1 MSSSFG
7 SSLVPAFVP
16 SVWTVSSAK
25 RPRAR
30 WIACSKE
37 DTQRANP
44 TNCSISPLTP
54 LSQITFRNRTIYIK
68 RDDLLSHSSV
78 QGSKL
83 RKFWSL
89 LSPASLLPH
98 DLLVSYGGAQSNAMV
113 SLAALAHFHSKPL
126 VYITRPLPPGL
137 CEGPGNFSR
146 ALSLGMKHISLSMPD
161 FRTAFTDTSKAAAET
176 AALEAVRSK
185 CPGLRSGSPLFI
197 PQGGAWPGAE
207 AGVKQLADELRAQVL
222 ELRRKGA
229 LALRKPIL
237 FLAAGTGTTAFY
249 LNKHLADI
257 ATIVTVPVSGD
268 ERYLV
273 KQMRQLAS
281 TAGHEEGDEHMLQ
294 AASLPSV
301 LRPRLR
307 GSFADIRPEKLAIW
321 REMCRA
327 AEGEFEFDLVYAPK
341 AWEEV
346 MLAIAEGRLAAQGED
361 LIYYHSGGVEGNGS
375 MLSKL
380 ARSSLQ
386 TSS

>member
-1 MSSSFG
+1 M
-7 SSLVPAFVP
+7 
-16 SVWTVSSAK
+16 
-25 RPRAR
+25 
-30 WIACSKE
+30 
-37 DTQRANP
+37 
-44 TNCSISPLTP
+44 
-54 LSQITFRNRTIYIK
+54 
-68 RDDLLSHSSV
+68 
-78 QGSKL
+78 
-83 RKFWSL
+83 
-89 LSPASLLPH
+89 
-98 DLLVSYGGAQSNAMV
+98 
-113 SLAALAHFHSKPL
+113 
-126 VYITRPLPPGL
+126 
-137 CEGPGNFSR
+137 
-146 ALSLGMKHISLSMPD
+146 
-161 FRTAFTDTSKAAAET
+161 
-176 AALEAVRSK
+176 
-185 CPGLRSGSPLFI
+185 
-197 PQGGAWPGAE
+197 
-207 AGVKQLADELRAQVL
+207 
-222 ELRRKGA
+222 RRKGA